1 MLAYTGSKQLQESID
16 RFVFERRVKWVVR
29 FSTPILIWTMGKVGT
44 TSIARSLTKAIPQLG
59 TVFAV
64 HFIDDGTYRSQILHE
79 KLLQQDRPIKIITL
93 VREPIAKNI
102 SSFFQNYRQHT
113 GKPFGEDRLSVP
125 ELTDLFLRT
134 NFHYNVL
141 NWFDCQIFNYLG
153 IDVYQVP
160 FPRHRGVA
168 RFQKDNFDLLILK
181 SELNNTVK
189 ARYLASFLDLDRGFK
204 ITNHN
209 IGSRKIY
216 GKTYERFKEFVKLP
230 ESYIEEMCESRY
242 FQHFYSPTEIARV
255 RDRWSRQYKN

>member
-1 MLAYTGSKQLQESID
+1 
-16 RFVFERRVKWVVR
+16 
-29 FSTPILIWTMGKVGT
+29 MGKVGT

-64 HFIDDGTYRSQILHE
+64 HFIDDGTYRSRILQE
-79 KLLQQDRPIKIITL
+79 KLVQQDRPIKIITL

-113 GKPFGEDRLSVP
+113 GKPFVEDRFSVP
-125 ELTDLFLRT
+125 ELTDLFLRA
-134 NFHYNVL
+134 NFHHNVL
-141 NWFDCQIFNYLG
+141 NWFDYQILNYLN

-181 SELNNTVK
+181 SELNNRVK
-189 ARYLASFLDLDRGFK
+189 SRYLASFLNLDREFK
-204 ITNHN
+204 ITNYN
-209 IGSRKIY
+209 IGSRKTY
-216 GKTYERFKEFVKLP
+216 GRTYNSFKQFVKLP
-230 ESYIEEMCESRY
+230 ESYIDEMCGSRY

-255 RDRWSRQYKN
+255 RDRWIRR